1 LDSDSLF
8 WRDRY
13 REQAG
18 WSRDTRRA
26 IFDQL
31 GITKDARLLE
41 VGSGFGAVLGA
52 LQADGYR
59 NTTGLDIDLF
69 ALQNAESDAALI
81 CADGLRLP
89 WRGGAFDACL
99 CHYFLLWVAD
109 PLGALREMA
118 HATAPGGRVIAL
130 AEPDYGGRMDYP
142 PELEALGR
150 AQREALAGQGA
161 DIRMG
166 RRLGELFTQA
176 GLAEVTFGVLPAR
189 WQLADA
195 DTGESEWRVLERDLA
210 GRVPADE
217 LAFLREREAQAR
229 ASGARALYVPTF
241 YAYGRVN

>member
-1 LDSDSLF
+1 LDAEALF
-8 WRDRY
+8 WRGRY

-31 GITKDARLLE
+31 GITMDARLLE

-99 CHYFLLWVAD
+99 CHFFLLWVAD

-118 HATAPGGRVIAL
+118 RATAPGGRVIAL
-130 AEPDYGGRMDYP
+130 AEPDYGGRVDYP

-150 AQREALAGQGA
+150 AQSAALAGQGA

-176 GLAEVTFGVLPAR
+176 GLAEITCGVLPAR

-195 DTGESEWRVLERDLA
+195 DAGESEWRVLERDLA
-210 GRVPADE
+210 GRIMPDE
-217 LAFLREREAQAR
+217 LSSFKKTDAHAR
-229 ASGARALYVPTF
+229 VSGARALYVPTF